1 MAKKKNNPIDAV
13 RKKAA
18 SVKKPP
24 VPGRKKNTPKKA
36 AGKKA
41 SSAKNGISRKARKR
55 ILIGTWVVVFF
66 PFLML
71 GLMMLTIPAE
81 EIPDYALLENP
92 VSNQASTV
100 YSSDQKILGTYFIDN
115 RSNVG
120 HAVFV

>member
-1 MAKKKNNPIDAV
+1 
-13 RKKAA
+13 
-18 SVKKPP
+18 
-24 VPGRKKNTPKKA
+24 
-36 AGKKA
+36 
-41 SSAKNGISRKARKR
+41 
-55 ILIGTWVVVFF
+55 
-66 PFLML
+66 ML